1 MIEITGQELQ
11 EKISAGEDFI
21 LDCYAIWCGPCKVM
35 MPMLESASS
44 QISGLNIYK
53 YNVDSDMTL
62 TSQLGVR
69 GVPTI
74 KGFKDGKEVFNK
86 VGIMQTNEIIN
97 LSKQLING

>member
-1 MIEITGQELQ
+1 MIELTAQQVQ
-11 EKISAGEDFI
+11 EKISANENFI
-21 LDCYAIWCGPCKVM
+21 LDCYAPWCGPCKVM
-35 MPMLESASS
+35 MPMLENASS
-44 QISGLNIYK
+44 QISELNIYK

>member
-1 MIEITGQELQ
+1 MIELTAQQVQ
-11 EKISAGEDFI
+11 EKISANEKFI
-21 LDCYAIWCGPCKVM
+21 LDCYATWCGPCKVM
-35 MPMLESASS
+35 MPMLENASS
-44 QISGLNIYK
+44 QISELNIYK

-74 KGFKDGKEVFNK
+74 KGFKEGKEVFNK

>member
-21 LDCYAIWCGPCKVM
+21 LDCYAPWCQPCKVM

-44 QISGLNIYK
+44 QIPNVNIYK
-53 YNVDSDMTL
+53 YNVDSDMQT
-62 TSQLGVR
+62 TMSLGVR

-74 KGFKDGKEVFNK
+74 KGYKSGKEVFNK
-86 VGIMQTNEIIN
+86 VGLMQTNEIIN
-97 LSKQLING
+97 LSKQIING

>member
-1 MIEITGQELQ
+1 MIELTAQQVQ
-11 EKISAGEDFI
+11 EKISTNENFI
-21 LDCYAIWCGPCKVM
+21 LDCYAPWCGPCKVM
-35 MPMLESASS
+35 MPMLENASS
-44 QISGLNIYK
+44 QISELNIYK

-74 KGFKDGKEVFNK
+74 KGFKEGKEVFNR

>member
-1 MIEITGQELQ
+1 
-11 EKISAGEDFI
+11 
-21 LDCYAIWCGPCKVM
+21 
-35 MPMLESASS
+35 
-44 QISGLNIYK
+44 
-53 YNVDSDMTL
+53 MTL

>member
-1 MIEITGQELQ
+1 MIELTAQQVQ
-11 EKISAGEDFI
+11 EKISANENFI
-21 LDCYAIWCGPCKVM
+21 LDCYAPWCGPCKVM
-35 MPMLESASS
+35 MPMLENASS
-44 QISGLNIYK
+44 QISELNIYK

-74 KGFKDGKEVFNK
+74 KGFKEGKEVFNK

>member
-1 MIEITGQELQ
+1 MIELTAQQVQ
-11 EKISAGEDFI
+11 EKISANEDFI
-21 LDCYAIWCGPCKVM
+21 LDCYAPWCGPCKVM
-35 MPMLESASS
+35 MPMLENASS

-62 TSQLGVR
+62 TSQHGVR

>member
-1 MIEITGQELQ
+1 MIELTAQQVQ
-11 EKISAGEDFI
+11 EKISTNENFI
-21 LDCYAIWCGPCKVM
+21 LDCYAPWCGPCKVM
-35 MPMLESASS
+35 MPMLENASS
-44 QISGLNIYK
+44 QISELNIYK

-74 KGFKDGKEVFNK
+74 KGFKGGKEVFNK

>member
-1 MIEITGQELQ
+1 MIELTAQQVQ
-11 EKISAGEDFI
+11 EKISANEDFI
-21 LDCYAIWCGPCKVM
+21 LDCYAPWCGPCKVM
-35 MPMLESASS
+35 MPMLENASS

>member
-1 MIEITGQELQ
+1 MIELTAQQVQ
-11 EKISAGEDFI
+11 EKISANEDFI
-21 LDCYAIWCGPCKVM
+21 LDCFTLWCGPCKVM

-53 YNVDSDMTL
+53 YNADSDRDF
-62 TSQLGVR
+62 TSKLGIR

-97 LSKQLING
+97 LSNQLING

>member
-1 MIEITGQELQ
+1 MIELTAQQVQ
-11 EKISAGEDFI
+11 EKISANENFI
-21 LDCYAIWCGPCKVM
+21 LDCYAPWCGPCKVM
-35 MPMLESASS
+35 MPMLENASS
-44 QISGLNIYK
+44 QISELNIYK

-74 KGFKDGKEVFNK
+74 KGFKEGKEVFNR

>member
-1 MIEITGQELQ
+1 MIELTAQQVQ
-11 EKISAGEDFI
+11 EKISANEDFI
-21 LDCYAIWCGPCKVM
+21 LDCYAPWCGPCKVM
-35 MPMLESASS
+35 TPMLESASS

-62 TSQLGVR
+62 TSKLGVR